1 MINKLCILLFFFIL
15 FGCKQQTTCVRQKMN
30 IDYFIDLYYIKNYE
44 YPLSLDEL
52 LFFCESNLCDMQSI
66 QDSVLIE
73 YTCLKNNSKKISWIV
88 DETGFP
94 KQELFVLFEKDTLTY
109 RMNEWRFPCIGFY
122 NDAFVNCYLKEPES
136 LEDFLSFC
144 YYCDSLDDGTNMP
157 YDKCN
162 GVTLKNLKKCQQI
175 ESFQWINNADELL
188 LLIGRDTIWHHN
200 NESLPCN
207 ESLKPL
213 FQPHYYDKMGRY
225 VQLKENIDCVFK
237 KNMRKLWY
245 QHYHQSPQKV
255 CDYHTLVFCN
265 TGFFYSFCENDSL
278 DTNTRYFRDLG
289 LYLKDFSKENG
300 LSKIIFCSPV
310 F

>member
-122 NDAFVNCYLKEPES
+122 NDAFVNCYLK
-136 LEDFLSFC
+136 
-144 YYCDSLDDGTNMP
+144 YI
-157 YDKCN
+157 
-162 GVTLKNLKKCQQI
+162 KN
-175 ESFQWINNADELL
+175 
-188 LLIGRDTIWHHN
+188 
-200 NESLPCN
+200 
-207 ESLKPL
+207 
-213 FQPHYYDKMGRY
+213 
-225 VQLKENIDCVFK
+225 
-237 KNMRKLWY
+237 
-245 QHYHQSPQKV
+245 
-255 CDYHTLVFCN
+255 
-265 TGFFYSFCENDSL
+265 
-278 DTNTRYFRDLG
+278 
-289 LYLKDFSKENG
+289 
-300 LSKIIFCSPV
+300 
-310 F
+310 